1 MEGKISELDQSHTK
15 ASKSV
20 NRRADCYEKLNTY
33 SKILN
38 IPESEVCRRLLYY
51 VLEAGVA
58 NSAEKTQLV
67 SLKSKVILLQTQIE
81 ESMKTLF
88 EIIEE
93 IEDIEERKS

>member
-1 MEGKISELDQSHTK
+1 M
-15 ASKSV
+15 
-20 NRRADCYEKLNTY
+20 
-33 SKILN
+33 
-38 IPESEVCRRLLYY
+38 
-51 VLEAGVA
+51 LEAGVA